1 MKNKKKTL
9 GQELVA
15 ALKEANQYHDGKISL
30 RTQNVALPD
39 EPEELSS
46 QQIKKIRESLNVSQP
61 VFARFLGVTDK
72 AVKAWEQ
79 GGSRPNGC
87 ALRLMEIAKNHPE
100 YFFKLIG

>member
-1 MKNKKKTL
+1 MKNRKKTL
-9 GQELVA
+9 GQELVS
-15 ALKEANQYHDGKISL
+15 ALKEANAYHTGKISL
-30 RTQNVALPD
+30 RTLDVELPE

-87 ALRLMEIAKNHPE
+87 ALRLMEIAKNHPKD
-100 YFFKLIG
+100 FFKLIG